1 VREREGPLKFRRR
14 RPLLG
19 FLCLVYASQG
29 RETDKKRRVGR
40 PGEFL
45 DSLSVGGPRRGD
57 EWYARTGG
65 PPVPKSGTSGGPR
78 KRREGVKRDPMG
90 SDVVER
96 GGVGESRQKRGV
108 L

>member
-1 VREREGPLKFRRR
+1 
-14 RPLLG
+14 
-19 FLCLVYASQG
+19 LVYASQR

-78 KRREGVKRDPMG
+78 RRREGAKRDPMG
-90 SDVVER
+90 SDVVGR
-96 GGVGESRQKRGV
+96 GGVGRRVKNVGV